1 MDDLQAE
8 GLARPLLQ
16 PGEAGAHV
24 AGPLRNMLLESRQ
37 RWRDLVALAAD
48 LAYETDAAGRF
59 TFVMPDPALGWS
71 AASLLDRP
79 ALALLGDA
87 ARAGDPFAPPAP
99 MRGQRVWL
107 RRGDGGMACMLMSAA
122 PLLDRHGRVIG
133 ARGIGTDVT
142 ERDGQDARVAAAL
155 RRGEVIDHILWRM
168 RQEVM
173 APRMMRAAL
182 EAMINALGA
191 EGAAVLSLRSGVPV
205 LLHEAGAGADAALE
219 AAGALLA
226 EADPRG
232 DALADADGERPML
245 VAACRTRFGDL
256 AGITLWRAPG
266 ARAWDQDD
274 ENVATSAASVVRVVL
289 EHEAI
294 QHEMASQAR
303 TDPLT
308 GLLNR
313 RAFLEELPRH
323 IDRLERDRM
332 PGTMLFADLDNFKM
346 VNDRLGHDV
355 GDQMLRAAADLLR
368 STFRPTDL
376 VARLGGDEFAMWL
389 NGADHM
395 TAAERAER
403 LRVEAPRVFVELTG
417 GGGTQGFSI
426 GIATRQTGEE
436 IESVMRRAD
445 LAMYEVKRSGRGHWR
460 VSHEEGS

>member
-8 GLARPLLQ
+8 GLARPN
-16 PGEAGAHV
+16 PVARM
-24 AGPLRNMLLESRQ
+24 AGPLRSVLLESRQ
-37 RWRDLVALAAD
+37 RWRDLVTLAAD
-48 LAYETDAAGRF
+48 LAYETDASGRF

-79 ALALLGDA
+79 ATTLLADA
-87 ARAGDPFAPPAP
+87 AGAAGCDPFAPAGPV
-99 MRGQRVWL
+99 RGQRIWL
-107 RRGDGGMACMLMSAA
+107 RRADGGAVCMLISAA
-122 PLLDRHGRVIG
+122 PLLDRHHRIIG
-133 ARGIGTDVT
+133 ARGIGTDIT
-142 ERDGQDARVAAAL
+142 ERDGQDAQVAAAL

-205 LLHEAGAGADAALE
+205 LLHEAGGGVGAALE

-232 DALADADGERPML
+232 AALADASGERPML
-245 VAACRTRFGDL
+245 AAACRTRFGDL
-256 AGITLWRAPG
+256 AGVALWRAPG
-266 ARAWDQDD
+266 ARPWDPDD
-274 ENVATSAASVVRVVL
+274 QTVAASAASVVRVVL

-323 IDRLERDRM
+323 IDRLERD
-332 PGTMLFADLDNFKM
+332 G
-346 VNDRLGHDV
+346 
-355 GDQMLRAAADLLR
+355 
-368 STFRPTDL
+368 
-376 VARLGGDEFAMWL
+376 
-389 NGADHM
+389 
-395 TAAERAER
+395 
-403 LRVEAPRVFVELTG
+403 
-417 GGGTQGFSI
+417 
-426 GIATRQTGEE
+426 
-436 IESVMRRAD
+436 
-445 LAMYEVKRSGRGHWR
+445 
-460 VSHEEGS
+460 